1 VGFHLERAWHRRG
14 GKASEVICSK
24 GESLGMVEFDRQ
36 QIAEAIINSQVG
48 PAAREEG
55 SRLVESWLE
64 SFDNFPE
71 KNWRVRFVEAPFFIR
86 LQPKTWILGQ
96 MDACFHDGEHVVL
109 GEWKSRRAPKLKKD
123 GTSYLGDDE
132 QGWLEE
138 ITNGPQLGVYALA
151 GREGTFITDTSQAAI
166 LDSTLNLEE
175 PHILV
180 RAAVKSNPVEFWS
193 GRFSFPGALLDTVR
207 AALISEAE
215 SIRARRK
222 AGHVPYSVPGIHCQ
236 NMYRRTC
243 EYLETVC
250 KPRLTPPLTPIGWH
264 HPEDKAPDPGYDV
277 CELLGLDIQDPE
289 LVVLSQSALQSNY
302 QCAERARIDYGGY
315 FAREVSFE
323 LEVGTALHTGLK
335 EIYRQLLTTGN

>member
-1 VGFHLERAWHRRG
+1 VRD
-14 GKASEVICSK
+14 I
-24 GESLGMVEFDRQ
+24 DRNKLT
-36 QIAEAIINSQVG
+36 EAILAAEVG
-48 PAAREEG
+48 PGAREEG
-55 SRLVESWLE
+55 ARLVEAWLE
-64 SFDNFPE
+64 KLPEFPE
-71 KNWRVRFVEAPFFIR
+71 SQWKVQFVEAPFYIQ
-86 LQPKTWILGQ
+86 LQPRTFILGQ
-96 MDACFHDGEHVVL
+96 MDACFHDGERTVL

-151 GREGTFITDTSQAAI
+151 GREGRFLQKLGPDGKVPERFPLEQSF
-166 LDSTLNLEE
+166 LGPGEFFGHHLGLEE
-175 PHILV
+175 PHIMV

-193 GRFSFPGALLDTVR
+193 GRFSFPGTLLDTVR

-323 LEVGTALHTGLK
+323 LEVGTALHTGLR